1 MGIFDVNLKPELEQL
16 ESAVG
21 RVVDNKFAP
30 LVERAIKQAGDS
42 LNGVV
47 LEASAQLQSNIQT
60 LSGEIHN
67 QRRMTREDIE
77 GLIDYATIKIGESI
91 DQRVERI
98 RQETSVLLEEKIGML
113 KNELNDAAIRSRR
126 TLYFNLCISIGAALL
141 MAAIG
146 LVYKKISLGQLDI
159 FSLFRVLLLAAVVG
173 TSAFSL
179 LKLIG
184 QWRGFNREKKN
195 ISVILVSYI
204 GAMRPNGAIGYFMAS
219 IALAAIWVLVNF
231 YA

>member
-21 RVVDNKFAP
+21 RVVDNKFSP

-47 LEASAQLQSNIQT
+47 LEASVQLQSNIQT
-60 LSGEIHN
+60 LSDEIHN

-77 GLIDYATIKIGESI
+77 GLIDYAAIKMGESI

-98 RQETSVLLEEKIGML
+98 RQETSVLLEEKIGVL

-126 TLYFNLCISIGAALL
+126 TLYFNLCVSIGSALL

-146 LVYKKISLGQLDI
+146 LVYKKISLGQLDV
-159 FSLFRVLLLAAVVG
+159 FTLFRVLLLASVVG
-173 TSAFSL
+173 TGAFSL

-184 QWRGFNREKKN
+184 QWRGLNREKRN
-195 ISVILVSYI
+195 VSVILVSYL
-204 GAMRPNGAIGYFMAS
+204 GAMRPNGAVGYFMLS
-219 IALAAIWVLVNF
+219 IALASVWFVVNF
-231 YA
+231 YV